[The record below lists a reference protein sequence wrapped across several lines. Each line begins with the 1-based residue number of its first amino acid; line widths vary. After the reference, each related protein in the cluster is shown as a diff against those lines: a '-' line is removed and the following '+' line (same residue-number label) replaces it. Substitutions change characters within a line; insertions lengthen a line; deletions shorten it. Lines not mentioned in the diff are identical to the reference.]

1 MPDTAMNKRDFLRTS
16 AGAGL
21 GLVLGDTLWA
31 RFADLPAGRLAEDE
45 AFWSAIRAK
54 YRLKP
59 DYINLESGYYS
70 IQATP
75 VLEAFIAKVR
85 EINYQGSY
93 YLRGPQVPDKAAVR
107 DKLAAIAGCAP
118 GELCITRNTTE
129 SIDTV
134 VSGYDWKPGDEAVMA
149 EQDYGHMLAQFR
161 LMARRHGIVNKVV
174 SVPADPRTD
183 DDVVRVYAAAITP
196 RTRLLMVSH
205 MINVTG
211 HILPVRKIADMA
223 HARGVDVLVDGAHA
237 FAHFDF
243 KIPDL
248 GCDYY
253 GASLHKWLGCPLG
266 TGILYVRREKIP
278 KLWPIFG
285 DWRMTDDADIMKL
298 NHTGTQPVHT
308 DLAIN
313 DAVAFHETIGIKR
326 KEARLR
332 YLQQYW
338 TSKVR
343 EIPNVILNTP
353 ADPARACAIANV
365 GVKGVPPNDLAKTL
379 LDKYRIWTNA
389 IDSDPAGVHGVRV
402 TPHLFI
408 QPKDLD
414 TLVKAI
420 GAIARFPA

>member
-1 MPDTAMNKRDFLRTS
+1 MNKREFLRTS

-21 GLVLGDTLWA
+21 GLLLGDSVWA
-31 RFADLPAGRLAEDE
+31 GFADVPAVALASDE

-75 VLEAFIAKVR
+75 VLEAFIRKVR

-93 YLRGPQVPDKAAVR
+93 YLRTTQVPDKAAAR
-107 DKLAAIAGCAP
+107 DKVAALAGCQP

-129 SIDTV
+129 AIATV
-134 VSGYDWKPGDEAVMA
+134 VNGIDWKSGDEVVMA
-149 EQDYGHMLAQFR
+149 EQDYGHMIAQFR
-161 LMARRHGIVNKVV
+161 LMGRRYGIVNRLV
-174 SVPADPRTD
+174 SVPNDPKTD
-183 DDVVRVYAAAITP
+183 DEIVRLYAGAITP

-211 HILPVRKIADMA
+211 QILPVRKIADMA
-223 HARGVDVLVDGAHA
+223 QARGVDVLVDGAHA

-253 GASLHKWLGCPLG
+253 AASLHKWLGCPLG

-278 KLWPIFG
+278 ALWPIYG
-285 DWRMTDDADIMKL
+285 DWRMTDDTDIMKL
-298 NHTGTQPVHT
+298 NHTGTHPVHT
-308 DLAIN
+308 DLAIA
-313 DAVAFHETIGIKR
+313 DAIAFHETIGIQR

-332 YLQQYW
+332 YLQTYW
-338 TSKVR
+338 TDKVR
-343 EIPNVILNTP
+343 KLPNVILNTP
-353 ADPARACAIANV
+353 SDPARTCAIANV
-365 GVKGVPPNDLAKTL
+365 GVKGVAPADLAKTL

-389 IDSDPAGVHGVRV
+389 VDSAAAGVHGVRV

-408 QPKDLD
+408 LPKELD
-414 TLVKAI
+414 TLVRAI
-420 GAIARFPA
+420 GEIAQRSR

>member
-1 MPDTAMNKRDFLRTS
+1 MNKRDFLRTS

-21 GLVLGDTLWA
+21 ALLLGDTLWA
-31 RFADLPAGRLAEDE
+31 RFADLPPDRLADDE
-45 AFWSAIRAK
+45 AFWNAIRAK

-59 DYINLESGYYS
+59 DYINLESGYYT

-93 YLRGPQVPDKAAVR
+93 YLRTTQVPDKAAIR
-107 DKLAAIAGCAP
+107 DKLAAVAGCAP

-134 VSGYDWKPGDEAVMA
+134 VSGYDWKAGDEAVMA
-149 EQDYGHMLAQFR
+149 EQDYGHMLAEFR
-161 LMARRHGIVNKVV
+161 LMARRHGIVNRVV
-174 SVPADPRTD
+174 SVPPDPKTD
-183 DDVVRVYAAAITP
+183 DEVVRVYASAITP

-237 FAHFDF
+237 FAQFDF
-243 KIPDL
+243 KIPDI
-248 GCDYY
+248 GGDYY
-253 GASLHKWLGCPLG
+253 AASLHKWLGCPLG

-278 KLWPIFG
+278 ALWPVYA

-298 NHTGTQPVHT
+298 NHTGTHPVHT

-313 DAVAFHETIGIKR
+313 DAIAFHETIGIHR

-332 YLQQYW
+332 YLQTYW
-338 TSKVR
+338 TNQVR
-343 EIPNVILNTP
+343 GVPNVILNTP
-353 ADPARACAIANV
+353 ADPARTCAIANV
-365 GVKGVPPNDLAKTL
+365 GVKGVTPDDLARTL
-379 LDKYRIWTNA
+379 LATYKIWTNA
-389 IDSDPAGVHGVRV
+389 VDSDPAGVHGVRV
-402 TPHLFI
+402 TPNVFT
-408 QPKDLD
+408 QPGELD
-414 TLVKAI
+414 ALVKALK
-420 GAIARFPA
+420 AIARATRSA